1 MRTILSTTRTCN
13 CCSGVGSSRP
23 LVHWD
28 PHWKLDRVDVQCD
41 MAGLHLVPRGVCC
54 RCPTNGRLALRAGHQ
69 AVCSF
74 PRGFHRISRW

>member
-1 MRTILSTTRTCN
+1 MRTLLSTKCN
-13 CCSGVGSSRP
+13 CCSEVGSSRP

-41 MAGLHLVPRGVCC
+41 MAGLHLVPRGVC
-54 RCPTNGRLALRAGHQ
+54 
-69 AVCSF
+69 SF